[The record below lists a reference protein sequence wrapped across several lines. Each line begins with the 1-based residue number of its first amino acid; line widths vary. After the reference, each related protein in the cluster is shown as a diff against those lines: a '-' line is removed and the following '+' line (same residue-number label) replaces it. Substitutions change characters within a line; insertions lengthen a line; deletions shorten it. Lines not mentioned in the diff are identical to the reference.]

1 MTQLSAFDSRL
12 SDVTGVSIVN
22 SGALYGGEGVGLP
35 LIVVD
40 NALGRAVLTLQ
51 GAHLVSFVPKGGA
64 DLLWLSP
71 KATFNPGK
79 AVRGGIPLCLPWF
92 GGHPDGKPAH
102 GFARS
107 NDWQLGA
114 AETLDDGST
123 RLTLTLVPSDA
134 TRALW
139 EHDFAYTLTVTVGRA
154 LTLALDCQ
162 HKGDVSIRFASAFH
176 TYFAVPD
183 VATARIGGLEGAT
196 YINTIGGANS
206 RHQQDGV
213 LVLDGPTDRVY
224 LDVPA
229 VQTIANEQNTIR
241 IDSDTRSAVVWNPW
255 DHAAKMA
262 DVGEGNHVGFV
273 CVERGDVFDNAIE
286 LAPGASYRVS
296 MTLSA

>member
-1 MTQLSAFDSRL
+1 MSQLSAFNAQL
-12 SDVTGVSIVN
+12 TDVAGVSVVN
-22 SGALYGGEGVGLP
+22 SSELYGGDGAGLP
-35 LIVVD
+35 LVVVD
-40 NALGRAVLTLQ
+40 NALGRAVLALQ
-51 GAHLVSFVPKGGA
+51 GAHLISFVPKGGV

-71 KATFNPGK
+71 KAAFNPGK

-107 NDWQLGA
+107 NDWQLVS
-114 AETLDDGST
+114 AEALADGST
-123 RLTLTLVPSDA
+123 RLTLTLAPTDA
-134 TRALW
+134 IRALW
-139 EHDFAYTLTVTVGRA
+139 EHDFAYTLTVTVGSA

-162 HKGDVSIRFASAFH
+162 HKGNAPIKFASAFH
-176 TYFAVPD
+176 TYFAVPN
-183 VATARIGGLEGAT
+183 VATARIGGLDGKT
-196 YINTIGGANS
+196 YINTVDGANT
-206 RHQQDGV
+206 RHQQDGE
-213 LVLDGPTDRVY
+213 LVLEGPTDRVY

-241 IDSDTRSAVVWNPW
+241 IDSDTKSAVVWNPW

-262 DVGEGNHVGFV
+262 DVGEGNHAGFV

-286 LAPGASYRVS
+286 LAPGESYRVS